1 MKKIDLGQT
10 ASLVANIGVLIG
22 IALLVFERTEN
33 RAMTAAE
40 IRNSIA
46 QTTATLIRDEAMNR
60 EILEVS
66 SKGLAGEPLE
76 PLEQQQFELFW
87 AAYFR
92 MWENANYQYR
102 VGLYDE
108 VEYEAQRGTWLR
120 LLENPGLLRLWCSRR
135 GRGAVSALFAAEID
149 QELGD
154 NSCE

>member
-1 MKKIDLGQT
+1 MRKIDIGQSVT
-10 ASLVANIGVLIG
+10 ILANIGVLIG
-22 IALLVFERTEN
+22 IALLVFELSEN

-46 QTTATLIRDEAMNR
+46 ETTAMLIRDEAMNR

-66 SKGLAGEPLE
+66 RKGLAGEPLE
-76 PLEQQQFELFW
+76 PLEQNQFELFW

-108 VEYEAQRGTWLR
+108 AEYEAQRNTWLR
-120 LLENPGLLRLWCSRR
+120 LLENPGLLQVWCGRR
-135 GRGAVSALFAAEID
+135 GRGAVSAPFAEEMDHALE
-149 QELGD
+149 EKG
-154 NSCE
+154 CE

>member
-1 MKKIDLGQT
+1 MKKIDIGQSI
-10 ASLVANIGVLIG
+10 SLFANIGVLIG
-22 IALLVFERTEN
+22 IALLVFELRQN

-46 QTTATLIRDEAMNR
+46 ETTATLIRDEAMNT
-60 EILEVS
+60 EILELS

-76 PLEQQQFELFW
+76 PLEQNQFELFW
-87 AAYFR
+87 SAYFR

-108 VEYEAQRGTWLR
+108 VEYEAQRRTWLR
-120 LLENPGLLRLWCSRR
+120 LLENPGLLQVWCSRR
-135 GRGAVSALFAAEID
+135 GRGAVSEPFAAEMD
-149 QELGD
+149 QQLGE